1 MSIYRWLAS
10 IIIGTVVLIPL
21 LLISLVASEPGSRWL
36 VAQSQSYLPVTI
48 EYDEFSGT
56 LLNEFQFKHF
66 RLETDAIAYTPE
78 QLTINWQPSALLA
91 GIVRIESLNSVGGEF
106 RLRRNASATDETE
119 SGSALEDISFQPP
132 VTLKLNQLTI
142 DKMAVFIG
150 DAVPQTFSINASANI
165 ATNGRLTIN
174 TLGIE
179 HQYASTVLSGQAM
192 LSYPFSAELVNTVT
206 LHSPDYPRLHIKSQ
220 IKGDVLQLKT
230 ISTFSDALKG
240 SLTTQID
247 DPLTDLSWQFDSDW
261 KETDLSSVL
270 NSAAQDS
277 GPILFAGSLSGQGD
291 LQHASVQPDLT
302 VTAYQQT
309 ADIEGTVSYQNDT
322 LELNDIVVGLADTV
336 QGKLTFN
343 GRLSSLNSTPALTA
357 AVQWDKLE
365 YQTDDIISKNGQ
377 MHATGIIDDLN
388 VELSTTV
395 TGIASSSLA
404 LAAKTRITPDQ
415 LRIRQLTLEQDD
427 ERVEGSGLVAWK
439 DQLVVTADVN
449 GQYRQKPVNLDL
461 SVTLDQPYLF
471 VDTLSAQWGTQSFT
485 AKGALSPG
493 KQLDW
498 RIETSD
504 LKNFTTV
511 AGQLSAA
518 GSVKGQLNQSDI
530 HAELR
535 EFQFNHPDYKSI
547 ELKEAVTANVD
558 YQKLTLDITPVCL
571 NYPGIEQPL
580 CIQLKQ
586 HGDVFDV
593 STNIAQVPLGLLQS
607 LSVPNAGFKLQGA
620 LSADISGSFNYK
632 TSVLTQLDAVIKAD
646 NSAVK
651 AGNKSVRFETFKVT
665 AVSTDT
671 DGLQTNLTAKASR
684 LNFALDGQID
694 MDTLSPSSPI
704 HGSVS
709 FNSESLRVVN
719 VFVPQLDIDAGAAN
733 AKLTVSGQLN
743 DPVASG
749 QLNVDVTKMIVMAT
763 GTLVTDLN
771 ATLTADANAGQFDVV
786 ANGDIGDGPISVKGE
801 FNAFDKA
808 GTLDVNGEKLL
819 ILDTPD
825 LMLTASPD
833 LHVEIDG
840 DTIAATGKLHI
851 PKARITPV
859 EMNQAVT
866 ESADVT
872 LKNEEKQT
880 SLLSTRADITVSL
893 GDNVNVEALGF
904 SGKLQGQLQIIQEP
918 GAAAKG
924 NGTIGVAS
932 GKYEIYG
939 QKLTIERGDLIFNGG
954 PLDSPAL
961 NLRVTRKI
969 EENGLNEKPPEQIG
983 ARVTGTIERPDLS
996 LFSTP
1001 SLPDSAI
1008 LSYLLFGKPPGNQGD
1023 ANNLELQ
1030 AALLVGGRGTRFLT
1044 EGIKDT
1050 FNLDEVSLDSETS
1063 DVNDTSLYI
1072 GKYLSPRLYIKYGVG
1087 LLEPTSTFILRY
1099 TLSDSL
1105 IFESTSTTESQ
1116 GGDLIYTIEN

>member
-1 MSIYRWLAS
+1 MTLYRWLAS
-10 IIIGTVVLIPL
+10 IILGTVVLIPL
-21 LLISLVASEPGSRWL
+21 LITGLVASEAGSRWL
-36 VAQSQSYLPVTI
+36 VEQSQTYLPVEV

-56 LLNEFQFKHF
+56 LLNEFQFTRFSLKT
-66 RLETDAIAYTPE
+66 ETIAYTPK

-106 RLRRNASATDETE
+106 RLRNNSSSTDDTSTE
-119 SGSALEDISFQPP
+119 FSLESVSFQPP
-132 VTLKLNQLTI
+132 LALELSQLGI
-142 DKMAVFIG
+142 DKTTVFIG
-150 DAVPQTFSINASANI
+150 DTAPQTLSINATATV
-165 ATNGRLTIN
+165 ATNGRLTIKK
-174 TLGIE
+174 LGVE
-179 HQYASTVLSGQAM
+179 HQYASTVVSGKAT
-192 LSYPFSAELVNTVT
+192 LSYPFNTDLINT
-206 LHSPDYPRLHIKSQ
+206 LTIHSPDYPRLHVKTQ
-220 IKGDVLQLKT
+220 MKGNVLHLQT
-230 ISTFSDALKG
+230 TSTFSDALKG
-240 SLTTQID
+240 TLITQID
-247 DPLTDLSWQFDSDW
+247 DPLTELNWQFSSDW
-261 KETDLSSVL
+261 KDTNLTSIL
-270 NSAAQDS
+270 TQNAQDS
-277 GPILFAGSLSGQGD
+277 APVIVRGSLNGQGD
-291 LQHASVQPDLT
+291 LQKAAVQPDLT

-309 ADIEGTVSYQNDT
+309 ADISGDVLYQNDT
-322 LELNDIVVGLADTV
+322 VELNNIAVALTDRVE
-336 QGKLTFN
+336 GKLLLSGN
-343 GRLSSLNSTPALTA
+343 LSSLNSDPVINATIH
-357 AVQWDKLE
+357 WDKLAYLPDE
-365 YQTDDIISKNGQ
+365 IISKNGQ
-377 MHATGIIDDLN
+377 AHATGALDALE
-388 VELSTTV
+388 VELSNTL
-395 TGIASSSLA
+395 TGITPSA
-404 LAAKTRITPDQ
+404 LLLTTKATVSPEQ
-415 LRIRQLTLEQDD
+415 LRINQIAIEQDN
-427 ERVEGSGLVAWK
+427 ERVEGRGLVVWEE
-439 DQLVVTADVN
+439 QLSVTADMN

-461 SVTLDQPYLF
+461 SMTLDQPYLF

-493 KQLDW
+493 KQMDW
-498 RIETSD
+498 RIETTD
-504 LKNFTTV
+504 LTDFTPI

-530 HAELR
+530 QLR
-535 EFQFNHPDYKSI
+535 LNQFQFSHPSYKSF
-547 ELKEAVTANVD
+547 ELTETLTANVD
-558 YQKLTLDITPVCL
+558 YQKMTLDVTPICL
-571 NYPGIEQPL
+571 KYTSIADPL
-580 CIQLKQ
+580 CIRLEQRGNVL
-586 HGDVFDV
+586 DV
-593 STNIAQVPLGLLQS
+593 STDIAQVPLGLIQS
-607 LSVPNAGFKLQGA
+607 LTVPNVGFKLNGD
-620 LSADISGSFNYK
+620 LSADVAGSFNYK
-632 TSVLTQLDAVIKAD
+632 TGTVTQLDAIIKAD
-646 NSAVK
+646 DSTIK
-651 AGNKSVRFETFKVT
+651 AANETIRFEAFQVT
-665 AVSTDT
+665 AASNDT
-671 DGLQTNLTAKASR
+671 GGLKTNLIAKASQ

-694 MDTLSPSSPI
+694 IDKLSPSSSI
-704 HGSVS
+704 HGSLS
-709 FNSESLRVVN
+709 FDSDSLSVVN
-719 VFVPQLDIDAGAAN
+719 LFVPQLDIDAGKAN

-749 QLNVDVTKMIVMAT
+749 QLHVDVAKMIVLAT
-763 GTLVTDLN
+763 GTLVTDLS
-771 ATLTADANAGQFDVV
+771 ATLSANANAGQFDVV
-786 ANGDIGDGPISVKGE
+786 ANGDIGKGPVTIKGE
-801 FNAFDKA
+801 FNALDKN
-808 GTLDVNGEKLL
+808 GRLDVNGENLL

-825 LMLTASPD
+825 LMLSASPD

-840 DTIAATGKLHI
+840 DTIAATGTLHI

-866 ESADVT
+866 ESADVS

-880 SLLSTRADITVSL
+880 SLFSTRADITVSL
-893 GDNVNVEALGF
+893 GDKVNVEALGF
-904 SGKLQGQLQIIQEP
+904 SGKLQGKLQIIQEP
-918 GAAAKG
+918 GSAAKG

-969 EENGLNEKPPEQIG
+969 EENGLNQQPPEQIG

-1001 SLPDSAI
+1001 ALPDSTI

-1044 EGIKDT
+1044 EGIKNT

-1099 TLSDSL
+1099 TLTDSL